1 MNQAFLTDQISKLIQ
16 SLIKIAFIKQ
26 KIEMHDEII
35 ECSFLL
41 RSRNN
46 IIQKWNWVIDISNAD
61 HYMLY
66 AISSHWWREWCD
78 YVNIEFFNPIEIPF
92 AINNFQNFYLKS
104 IAISDDSDGPNES
117 QNWIEKSNSK

>member
-1 MNQAFLTDQISKLIQ
+1 
-16 SLIKIAFIKQ
+16 
-26 KIEMHDEII
+26 
-35 ECSFLL
+35 
-41 RSRNN
+41 
-46 IIQKWNWVIDISNAD
+46 
-61 HYMLY
+61 MLY

-117 QNWIEKSNSK
+117 QN